1 LLAQVA
7 SLLLSAVVA
16 AAAEVESDLPRA
28 GKSAGVP
35 LYVVD
40 FVGSEKW
47 LAWAKSNGCPWTVET
62 CALVAQGGHVEVLMW
77 ARLNGRA
84 VHVDPTKPTL
94 KVPGTKR
101 LKL

>member
-40 FVGSEKW
+40 FVGSEK
-47 LAWAKSNGCPWTVET
+47 
-62 CALVAQGGHVEVLMW
+62 
-77 ARLNGRA
+77 
-84 VHVDPTKPTL
+84 
-94 KVPGTKR
+94 
-101 LKL
+101 